1 MHDVTAAQSI
11 AHSVLEAA
19 RARRA
24 TRIERIKLALG
35 AMTMLDPEQLEFWL
49 EQILRGT
56 IGENAEIEIEVLP
69 LTVSCSAC
77 GFEGQAPV
85 PDDPIYHLMPYV
97 PVCPRCGAN
106 TLKVLGGAECIIES
120 IRVQAGVGA
129 ESEDG

>member
-11 AHSVLEAA
+11 AHSVLAAA
-19 RARRA
+19 RTRNA

-35 AMTMLDPEQLEFWL
+35 AMTMLDPEQLRFWL

-56 IGENAEIEIEVLP
+56 IGENAEIEIELLP
-69 LTVSCSAC
+69 LTVRCSAC

-97 PVCPRCGAN
+97 PVCPQCGAN
-106 TLKVLGGAECIIES
+106 TLEVLRGDECIIES
-120 IRVQAGVGA
+120 IRVQADTGA
-129 ESEDG
+129 KSEDG